1 VQSLIC
7 RLVPQSRDTLGGPF
21 QADNQELTEAKAPE
35 SSWRVVVVHGCQV
48 PVAGETPRQECA
60 RGLGF
65 SAARFRFCNGARLC
79 VVRCGSRFL
88 CTLYLSNPFFQL
100 GNPGG

>member
-7 RLVPQSRDTLGGPF
+7 HLGLQSRDTLGGPF
-21 QADNQELTEAKAPE
+21 QADNQELTEAEAPE
-35 SSWRVVVVHGCQV
+35 SSC
-48 PVAGETPRQECA
+48 
-60 RGLGF
+60 GLGF

-100 GNPGG
+100 GYPGG